1 MYKISFSTIILK
13 YEIIILLKQEL
24 LNITSREFIE
34 GQSCVYINM
43 NPGQCTN
50 LYMVQQDI
58 LNQPQL
64 VLIFSV
70 HGTVTMSIP
79 RRPFTYTHQFSPSLF
94 FSSSLKQKSFG
105 QRLYKDFFKIKVK
118 MLIST
123 PFIFQLLL
131 QYNLYVF
138 SLSLTS
144 LVPKQ
149 CTSSD
154 T

>member
-13 YEIIILLKQEL
+13 YQIIILLKQEL

-105 QRLYKDFFKIKVK
+105 QRLYKDFFQDQSQNAYFYTFYFSTIVQFKFLS
-118 MLIST
+118 MLRLSCI
-123 PFIFQLLL
+123 FIVA
-131 QYNLYVF
+131 N
-138 SLSLTS
+138 LTS
-144 LVPKQ
+144 A
-149 CTSSD
+149 
-154 T
+154 